1 MPKQTKPKTA
11 RPPKKNTPPPVMPIL
26 PPAEKQLFLPKPTR
40 HVWAFVTVA
49 VMAIAVVASY
59 AIHPWFS
66 ISTGATRVIMT
77 IVMIVFLLGLIGL
90 FVALARL
97 FIDIW
102 RSHTDALERDKHMI
116 VVLLV
121 LLLSIVIF
129 SSTVYL
135 FIL

>member
-1 MPKQTKPKTA
+1 MSKQAKPKTA
-11 RPPKKNTPPPVMPIL
+11 KSKPL
-26 PPAEKQLFLPKPTR
+26 PPIPPTLPLEEKQLLLPKPTR
-40 HVWAFVTVA
+40 HFWPFAFIVL
-49 VMAIAVVASY
+49 IFLAVVASY

-77 IVMIVFLLGLIGL
+77 IVMVIFLLGLLAL
-90 FVALARL
+90 FVMLAKL

-102 RSHTDALERDKHMI
+102 RSHAAALEQDKHTI
-116 VVLLV
+116 VVVLV